1 MKSSLLG
8 ALEQAPSLVEVL
20 RLWATEAPEH
30 RWLTFFGQD
39 VTTADLWRRS
49 LTASANLHRLG
60 IRRGDRVCLVFPSC
74 PEFFSTYFGIMAL
87 GAVPITLYPTL
98 GPEAMGR
105 IFVNSEARAVV
116 TIEWFGTHVEAARGH
131 APRTERLIWAHE
143 LEAEAPEAPIPPI
156 DADDLA
162 FVQYTSGSTGH
173 PKGVMLRHRNLLA
186 NIRTFVTFARLGPG
200 EVVVSWLPLYHDMGL
215 IGCSL
220 GSLYGGGRLILLPP
234 DLKNPRAWLEAITTY
249 RGSITV
255 SPDFGYRN
263 CMRNIHDLEGLD
275 LSCLR
280 LAFSG
285 AEPVR
290 LSTIEGFEG
299 RFGLKHV
306 VSPAY
311 GLAEATLAVAAH
323 RPGEPL
329 RLDPSGKWV
338 SVGQPLPG
346 IEVAIWQGGAFL
358 SPGEVGEIVVR
369 TPAVMQG
376 YYGDPEGTASAF
388 RSGWLHTGDLGFVD
402 REGYLYVTG
411 RDKDLIV
418 VGGQNLVPGDVE
430 TVVDS
435 IPEIRYSAAVG
446 LDVERMG
453 TQQLVVVA
461 ELREEGID
469 HDACSHLVRQITAE
483 VHRQL
488 GFRPGRVLLVSK
500 HAIPLTSSGK
510 IQHGRLVELI
520 ASGEFREQ
528 ILYPPRL
535 APR

>member
-1 MKSSLLG
+1 
-8 ALEQAPSLVEVL
+8 
-20 RLWATEAPEH
+20 
-30 RWLTFFGQD
+30 
-39 VTTADLWRRS
+39 
-49 LTASANLHRLG
+49 
-60 IRRGDRVCLVFPSC
+60 
-74 PEFFSTYFGIMAL
+74 
-87 GAVPITLYPTL
+87 
-98 GPEAMGR
+98 
-105 IFVNSEARAVV
+105 
-116 TIEWFGTHVEAARGH
+116 
-131 APRTERLIWAHE
+131 
-143 LEAEAPEAPIPPI
+143 
-156 DADDLA
+156 
-162 FVQYTSGSTGH
+162 
-173 PKGVMLRHRNLLA
+173 
-186 NIRTFVTFARLGPG
+186 
-200 EVVVSWLPLYHDMGL
+200 MGL

-263 CMRNIHDLEGLD
+263 CMRNIYDLEGLD

-435 IPEIRYSAAVG
+435 IPGIRYSAAVG

-453 TQQLVVVA
+453 TQQLVVAA

-510 IQHGRLVELI
+510 IQHGRLIELI

-528 ILYPPRL
+528 ILYPPRFTHS
-535 APR
+535 